1 MDDDVFA
8 YERII
13 NDDKEDDCLVVINR
27 SEDYKTVDFDL
38 DYDILDEIGIKYTPG
53 DYGTTLEKDNGKFEV
68 DIAPKSFMI
77 FKMKKLVY
85 TLSYVLKWD
94 FTLGDFSIKYFIV
107 KYLIAVESS
116 IIRFFSF
123 C

>member
-1 MDDDVFA
+1 MDDDVSA

-27 SEDYKTVDFDL
+27 SEDYKLRDFDL
-38 DYDILDEIGIKYTPG
+38 DYDINGNRYKIYSR

-77 FKMKKLVY
+77 FKMKKF
-85 TLSYVLKWD
+85 KD
-94 FTLGDFSIKYFIV
+94 NI
-107 KYLIAVESS
+107 
-116 IIRFFSF
+116 
-123 C
+123 